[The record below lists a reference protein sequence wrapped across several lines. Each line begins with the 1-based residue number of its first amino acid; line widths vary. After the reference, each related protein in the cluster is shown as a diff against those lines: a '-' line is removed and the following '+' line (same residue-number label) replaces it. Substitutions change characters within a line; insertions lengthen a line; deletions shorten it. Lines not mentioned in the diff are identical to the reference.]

1 MAIDTTEKRRDA
13 ARDLITQADLL
24 MRSVYALREL
34 AETIQSAGLTFVDD
48 DFENQPGLEHV
59 DANALTNVIS
69 NGVSLHAHLKDNF
82 IADVFNVVR
91 R

>member
-34 AETIQSAGLTFVDD
+34 AETIQSAGLVFVDE
-48 DFENQPGLEHV
+48 DFAGQPGLEHV
-59 DANALTNVIS
+59 NTDLIS
-69 NGVSLHAHLKDNF
+69 NLLNNAVGLHNHLKDNF
-82 IADVFNVVR
+82 IADVFNAAR